1 MNCPRCRG
9 VAPAGVSFCPHCG
22 NDLRVFRA
30 AAQAATSQFASAQ
43 AATIPKA
50 VPVKEQLKKASKV
63 GPVGY
68 YEPQLAGSASMPM
81 MKKKSKLPWII
92 AAAIL
97 LVLIGSGFLVLNM
110 LKKTGREGN
119 ALKANGV
126 MPGGFMK
133 KTGNEAPFLS
143 KTGDVP
149 PAVKEP
155 DLRWLYHLEKIEQRR
170 GELSKKELS
179 KFMVLAQTS
188 QFNAASAEDLTKF
201 AANSEGDFPSTAT
214 DKIDADS
221 AAAKKEWAQLR
232 ADFDSFP
239 PPPDCVTIAEPY
251 GHALDETRAMMT
263 DVMDALAVSKEDP
276 QKALQSLYGMQN
288 KSKSIDNYGNTSDE
302 RVQALCS
309 KYNKRKW
316 FSVNSDF
323 GNSSIFGSLGIK

>member
-22 NDLRVFRA
+22 NDLRLFRA
-30 AAQAATSQFASAQ
+30 AAQAGPIQ
-43 AATIPKA
+43 AAAIPNT
-50 VPVKEQLKKASKV
+50 VPVKEQLKKAAKV

-68 YEPQLAGSASMPM
+68 FEPQVAGVAAMPLM
-81 MKKKSKLPWII
+81 AKKSKLPWII

-97 LVLIGSGFLVLNM
+97 LILIGSGLLVLNM
-110 LKKTGREGN
+110 LKKTGHDGS
-119 ALKANGV
+119 ALQANGI
-126 MPGGFMK
+126 MPGSMLK
-133 KTGNEAPFLS
+133 KTGNEAPFLA

-149 PAVKEP
+149 PPVKEP

-170 GELSKKELS
+170 GELSKKGLA
-179 KFMVLAQTS
+179 KFMVMAQPG
-188 QFNAASAEDLTKF
+188 QFGTDMKGLNDLTTGDPE
-201 AANSEGDFPSTAT
+201 ANMPDTAP
-214 DKIDADS
+214 DMISKESDHS
-221 AAAKKEWAQLR
+221 KKEWAQLR

-263 DVMDALAVSKEDP
+263 DVMDAIAGSKEDP
-276 QKALQSLYGMQN
+276 QKALTSLYAMQN
-288 KSKSIDNYGNTSDE
+288 KSKSIDTYGNTADE